1 MRRTVAFQYRRSCH
15 ERNRGTPAADP
26 LLSGMSEFP
35 HDDVSSSAPGPRS
48 TGGVEEPRRSRLRF
62 TNFRFERTPSG
73 RCSANVELEW
83 LAGERVTGRADGI
96 VSPLGDL
103 RVAAEATIRALES
116 FARGAFTL
124 ELIGVKTMR
133 AFDANVVLV
142 SVQANTNDGQRR
154 LLGCHLSEDDLMRGA
169 VIATLQATNRVLG
182 NAIATR

>member
-1 MRRTVAFQYRRSCH
+1 M
-15 ERNRGTPAADP
+15 
-26 LLSGMSEFP
+26 
-35 HDDVSSSAPGPRS
+35 
-48 TGGVEEPRRSRLRF
+48 
-62 TNFRFERTPSG
+62 
-73 RCSANVELEW
+73 ELEW

-116 FARGAFTL
+116 FARGSFTL

-133 AFDANVVLV
+133 AFDANVVMV

>member
-1 MRRTVAFQYRRSCH
+1 
-15 ERNRGTPAADP
+15 
-26 LLSGMSEFP
+26 MSEFP
-35 HDDVSSSAPGPRS
+35 HDDVSRSPSGPRS

-116 FARGAFTL
+116 FARGSFTL

-133 AFDANVVLV
+133 AFDANVVMV